1 MIPADPMRP
10 VAAPSPL
17 LEARGL
23 RVEYQVSRGFVAR
36 ERVIAVDDVGCTLA
50 AGETLGLVGESGSG
64 KSTLARAIL
73 RLVPVAAG
81 RVLWRGEDLLRWDRR
96 RLRERRRGMQIVFQD
111 PFASLDP
118 RMTVVETLEEPLRI
132 FEPALARRERRER
145 ARRSLERVGL
155 GADAMHRY
163 PHAFSGGQCQ
173 RIGIARAM
181 MSAPQLLVC
190 DEPVS
195 ALDVS
200 IQGQIVNLLADLQR
214 ESRIAL
220 LFISHNLSVVRQLS
234 HRVLVMYRGRLV
246 ETATR
251 EALFA
256 APRHPYTRAL
266 LAAVPRLPRPGA
278 GPLAATA
285 PPAAL
290 GLDGPATARAG
301 GCAYIARCPFAA
313 PICAAR
319 VPALEPVAPD
329 HAVACHRPE
338 AQSP

>member
-1 MIPADPMRP
+1 MN
-10 VAAPSPL
+10 AAVPPSPL
-17 LEARGL
+17 LEARAL
-23 RVEYQVSRGFVAR
+23 RVEYHAARGLVAR
-36 ERVIAVDDVGCTLA
+36 ERVIAVDDVGFSLEP
-50 AGETLGLVGESGSG
+50 GETLGLVGESGSG

-81 RVLWRGEDLLRWDRR
+81 EVLWRGEDLLRWDRR

-118 RMTVVETLEEPLRI
+118 RMAVVETLEEPLRI
-132 FEPALARRERRER
+132 FESGLGRRERR
-145 ARRSLERVGL
+145 ARVLRMLERVGL

-163 PHAFSGGQCQ
+163 PHEFSGGQCQ

-181 MSAPQLLVC
+181 MSAPELLVC

-220 LFISHNLSVVRQLS
+220 LFISHNLTVVRHLS

-266 LAAVPRLPRPGA
+266 LAAVPRVPRPGA
-278 GPLAATA
+278 ASADPSRAAMPLA
-285 PPAAL
+285 P
-290 GLDGPATARAG
+290 DGPAGPVVG
-301 GCAYIARCPFAA
+301 GCAYRARCPFAA
-313 PICAAR
+313 AICAAR
-319 VPALEPVAPD
+319 TPELEPAGPD
-329 HAVACHRPE
+329 HAVACHRRE
-338 AQSP
+338 AQAP

>member
-1 MIPADPMRP
+1 MKAA
-10 VAAPSPL
+10 AAPSPL
-17 LEARGL
+17 LEAQAL
-23 RVEYQVSRGFVAR
+23 RVEYRAARGLLAR
-36 ERVIAVDDVGCTLA
+36 DRVIAVDDVGFSLDP
-50 AGETLGLVGESGSG
+50 GETLGLVGESGSG

-73 RLVPVAAG
+73 RLVPVAGG

-96 RLRERRRGMQIVFQD
+96 RLREQRRGMQIVFQD

-118 RMTVVETLEEPLRI
+118 RMTVVETIEEPLRI
-132 FEPALARRERRER
+132 FEPALGRRERH
-145 ARRSLERVGL
+145 ARVLGMLERVGL
-155 GADAMHRY
+155 GAGAMHRY
-163 PHAFSGGQCQ
+163 PHEFSGGQCQ

-181 MSAPQLLVC
+181 MSEPQLLVC

-220 LFISHNLSVVRQLS
+220 LFTNHNLSVVRHLS

-266 LAAVPRLPRPGA
+266 LAAVPRLPRPGIDPFA
-278 GPLAATA
+278 TPAPVAAA
-285 PPAAL
+285 LDAPAA
-290 GLDGPATARAG
+290 PSVG
-301 GCAYIARCPFAA
+301 GCAYRARCPFAA
-313 PICAAR
+313 PICAALA
-319 VPALEPVAPD
+319 PALEPVEPD
-329 HAVACHRPE
+329 HAVACHRLE
-338 AQSP
+338 AQAP

>member
-1 MIPADPMRP
+1 MS
-10 VAAPSPL
+10 AALSPTPL
-17 LEARGL
+17 LEARAL
-23 RVEYQVSRGFVAR
+23 RVEYRAARGFAAR
-36 ERVIAVDDVGCTLA
+36 ERVVAVDDVGFSLQ

-73 RLVPVAAG
+73 RLVPVASG
-81 RVLWRGEDLLRWDRR
+81 QVLWRGEDLLCWDRR
-96 RLRERRRGMQIVFQD
+96 RLREQRRGMQIVFQD
-111 PFASLDP
+111 PVASLDP
-118 RMTVVETLEEPLRI
+118 RMTVVETVEEPLRI
-132 FEPALARRERRER
+132 FEPALDRAARR
-145 ARRSLERVGL
+145 ARVLRMLERVGL
-155 GADAMHRY
+155 GAGALHRY
-163 PHAFSGGQCQ
+163 PHEFSGGQCQ

-181 MSAPQLLVC
+181 MSGPQLLVC

-214 ESRIAL
+214 DSRIAL

-234 HRVLVMYRGRLV
+234 HRVLVMYRGRLL

-278 GPLAATA
+278 AAAVDPT
-285 PPAAL
+285 PAA
-290 GLDGPATARAG
+290 GPAIDAAAIDASPDPSAG
-301 GCAYIARCPFAA
+301 GCAYRA
-313 PICAAR
+313 
-319 VPALEPVAPD
+319 
-329 HAVACHRPE
+329 
-338 AQSP
+338 